1 MADKNTARVPLNT
14 KLASPLE
21 KLSKDELIT
30 PEGGVLGFI
39 SQFGNRTK
47 FVRVARSLGVRIH
60 GELVRKWIVNDVMS
74 KKVYET
80 LRLAARDTAVVQG
93 DTFIEVSFKGVL
105 VGQFYLNP
113 DVALVVKKMRV
124 K

>member
-1 MADKNTARVPLNT
+1 MADTNTARVPCND
-14 KLASPLE
+14 KLVEPISARDGTPM
-21 KLSKDELIT
+21 T

-47 FVRVARSLGVRIH
+47 FTRIARQMGVRIH
-60 GELVRKWIVNDVMS
+60 GELVRKWIVSNTMPDNI
-74 KKVYET
+74 YNT
-80 LRLAARDTAVVQG
+80 LVLATRSTDIVNG
-93 DTFIEVSFKGVL
+93 DTFIEVSFKGVS

-113 DVALVVKKMRV
+113 DVSLIIKKVRL